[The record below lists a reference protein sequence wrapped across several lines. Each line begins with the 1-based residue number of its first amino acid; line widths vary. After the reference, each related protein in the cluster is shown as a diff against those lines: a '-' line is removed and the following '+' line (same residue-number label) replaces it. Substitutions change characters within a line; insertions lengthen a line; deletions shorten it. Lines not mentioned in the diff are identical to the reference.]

1 MFINYKTNITEVFIL
16 NANLYE
22 KNNKGDWDFLSSEVM
37 FVSYHQGCIAWEWD
51 ALCNLKSKS
60 ENEVHLQ
67 LRIAKLP
74 NDESISGEE
83 WYKYEQIIYISEH
96 IIKMYYERH
105 IGVELSFPLYLWA
118 FERGGVQWRYK
129 KSKIAVLSEQLAAI
143 DSHVFGETKTNGIE
157 NKYLNPLIHV
167 RSQM

>member
-1 MFINYKTNITEVFIL
+1 MTMITDQKEFQKEFVNVESVHFTTDGNKKVSMFINYQTNITEEFIL

-22 KNNKGDWDFLSSEVM
+22 KNNKGDWEFLSSEVM
-37 FVSYHQGCIAWEWD
+37 FVSYNQGCITWEWD

-83 WYKYEQIIYISEH
+83 WYKYE
-96 IIKMYYERH
+96 
-105 IGVELSFPLYLWA
+105 
-118 FERGGVQWRYK
+118 
-129 KSKIAVLSEQLAAI
+129 
-143 DSHVFGETKTNGIE
+143 
-157 NKYLNPLIHV
+157 
-167 RSQM
+167 

>member
-1 MFINYKTNITEVFIL
+1 MTMITDQKEFQKEFVNVESVHFTTDGNKKVSMFINYQTNITEEFIL

-22 KNNKGDWDFLSSEVM
+22 KNNKGDWKFLSSEVM
-37 FVSYHQGCIAWEWD
+37 FVSYNQGCITWEWD

-96 IIKMYYERH
+96 FIKMYYERH
-105 IGVELSFPLYLWA
+105 I
-118 FERGGVQWRYK
+118 
-129 KSKIAVLSEQLAAI
+129 
-143 DSHVFGETKTNGIE
+143 FGK
-157 NKYLNPLIHV
+157 NKLEI
-167 RSQM
+167 R